1 VGLAGIPVFIVE
13 GPPGSERGN
22 AVLEVLDDFSDFRP
36 AAVVLEAALAGQPEI
51 EATEEISVHVHAFGC
66 PCCTGSLP
74 LVVNLGRI
82 LRRERPK
89 LLILSIVSG
98 AHRQSL
104 EALLSERFG
113 EILELRVFCHK
124 SVRVAQGLLSN
135 H

>member
-1 VGLAGIPVFIVE
+1 VIVE
-13 GPPGSERGN
+13 GRPGPERCK
-22 AVLEVLDDFSDFRP
+22 AVVEVLDEFRELRP

-51 EATEEISVHVHAFGC
+51 EPSEDISVHVHAFGC

-74 LVVNLGRI
+74 LVVSLGRI

-89 LLILSIVSG
+89 LLILSIVSA

-104 EALLSERFG
+104 AALLSDRFG
-113 EILELRVFCHK
+113 ETLELRVFCHN
-124 SVRVAQGLLSN
+124 SAHVAQGLLSN